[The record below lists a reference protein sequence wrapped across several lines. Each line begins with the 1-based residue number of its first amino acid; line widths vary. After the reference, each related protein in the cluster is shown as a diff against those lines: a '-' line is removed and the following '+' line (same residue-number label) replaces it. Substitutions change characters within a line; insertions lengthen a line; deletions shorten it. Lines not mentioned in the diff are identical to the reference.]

1 MNGSSTKRN
10 VCFNFTD
17 CDKILHDQIEN
28 FWSIE
33 GYGTRAHRG
42 ASGEEVEF
50 STEGMSKEDERA
62 QRILD
67 RTFTMNDGHYETGL
81 LWKADDI
88 VLPDNRKQ
96 AEKRSESLKRHL
108 QKEPS
113 LEQKYRSVMDDYLEK
128 GYARRL
134 PPDEVLTS
142 GPKKWYLFHFPVL
155 NPNKPGKVRIVFDAA
170 AEYENTSLKGKWQQK
185 FYCLI

>member
-1 MNGSSTKRN
+1 
-10 VCFNFTD
+10 
-17 CDKILHDQIEN
+17 
-28 FWSIE
+28 
-33 GYGTRAHRG
+33 
-42 ASGEEVEF
+42 
-50 STEGMSKEDERA
+50 MSKEDERA

-67 RTFTMNDGHYETGL
+67 QTFTMKDGHYETGL

-96 AEKRSESLKRHL
+96 AEKRLESLKRRL

-134 PPDEVLTS
+134 SQDEVLTS
-142 GPKKWYLFHFPVL
+142 GEILQRWQCWKKNLRFLSDITVPRCYFGNPDHKGSSLELHNFSDASEAGYGSVSYLRITYPDGNVECSFVAGKSRNAPL
-155 NPNKPGKVRIVFDAA
+155 NSYYSEA
-170 AEYENTSLKGKWQQK
+170 
-185 FYCLI
+185 